1 MRGQSVLNAI
11 RGLVVIGMSSL
22 TVSAWP
28 ADAKPPSQP
37 VTDIVRVQA
46 WMPRLVGK
54 FRFEGSVE
62 LPGESGATERSTIQ
76 GQADCHGIRVQSSR
90 VALYPG
96 VECFLDLTSGQGQG
110 AAPARHSAA
119 LLYAYER
126 AISSVRHMLVDSDGV
141 AEAGMAQLFDDT
153 LISTA
158 PCARLAGKC
167 VNRTSITAGP
177 DLETVR
183 VETTM
188 EVDGKRVGGRELTL
202 RRESAP

>member
-1 MRGQSVLNAI
+1 MRRQSVLNAI
-11 RGLVVIGMSSL
+11 RGLMVIGMSSL
-22 TVSAWP
+22 TASAWP
-28 ADAKPPSQP
+28 GDAKPSIQP

-54 FRFEGSVE
+54 FRLEGNVE
-62 LPGESGATERSTIQ
+62 LPGESGDTQRSTIQ
-76 GQADCHGIRVQSSR
+76 GQADCHGVRRQSSR
-90 VALYPG
+90 VAPYPG
-96 VECFLDLTSGQGQG
+96 VECFFDLTSGQAQG

-119 LLYAYER
+119 LLYSYER
-126 AISSVRHMLVDSDGV
+126 AVSSVRHMLVDSDGV

-153 LISTA
+153 LISTS

-177 DLETVR
+177 DLQTVR
-183 VETTM
+183 MEMSM
-188 EVDGKRVGGRELTL
+188 EVDGKKVGGRELTL